1 MGQKASGTYELKKQS
16 QQGTSLDQK
25 PRDNQFRRIVDI
37 VVFFAVEYRFF
48 ILAFV
53 SVAVTVFS
61 FALTFHRIRGWMD
74 PDEYSKQNN
83 PVLVHSTTTV
93 TVPSPTPSPTPTPT
107 STPTPTPTPTPDPT
121 LRQGDENERVQEL
134 QERLMKLN
142 YMDLDEATQYY
153 GTMTKYAVELFQRQH
168 DLTMDGVAGPK
179 TLDLIFSSDAKKYT
193 LLEGTSGDDVDSLQR
208 QLVDLGYLKSATGY
222 YGSQTVEAVKDF
234 QKRNGLTVDGK
245 TGEQTLELIYSP
257 NAKPSASKVQA
268 ERRSAN
274 ITTFVSI
281 AKEQLGDPYISG
293 AVGPGSFDCSGL
305 VYYCLKEAGSS
316 RGRYN
321 AAGYAK
327 VSDWDQINS
336 MDNLQIGDLLFF
348 STGGKA
354 VGHVGIYIGNGEMID
369 ASSSNGKVV
378 RRSCKTDFWT
388 RNFVYARR
396 PW

>member
-193 LLEGTSGDDVDSLQR
+193 LLEGTSGDDVDSLQ
-208 QLVDLGYLKSATGY
+208 AT
-222 YGSQTVEAVKDF
+222 
-234 QKRNGLTVDGK
+234 
-245 TGEQTLELIYSP
+245 TL
-257 NAKPSASKVQA
+257 
-268 ERRSAN
+268 
-274 ITTFVSI
+274 
-281 AKEQLGDPYISG
+281 
-293 AVGPGSFDCSGL
+293 
-305 VYYCLKEAGSS
+305 
-316 RGRYN
+316 
-321 AAGYAK
+321 
-327 VSDWDQINS
+327 
-336 MDNLQIGDLLFF
+336 
-348 STGGKA
+348 
-354 VGHVGIYIGNGEMID
+354 
-369 ASSSNGKVV
+369 
-378 RRSCKTDFWT
+378 
-388 RNFVYARR
+388 R
-396 PW
+396 PWIFEVGYGLLWFSNRRGGEGFSETKRIDC